1 MKAWGMEVIAP
12 LILNLGSGWMWVV
25 SFMPPGFISRGRR
38 SRYWMGAGWA
48 PEPVQTS
55 GRREK
60 YFAPV
65 GNRTVHGRRAR
76 TTVTI
81 STELFLLLRF
91 FFVFLVNKCY
101 STDKIC
107 GYRTESERVNLKP
120 SQSCWEPASASTS
133 QVMSCEKHLCLYP
146 LSVFLIQVFDYLPA
160 LRSQQCAGTCLGWLQ
175 SVAASWCCFVSE
187 LFVTS
192 NYRSFSHAG
201 GYVRRHLICKEF

>member
-1 MKAWGMEVIAP
+1 MDVSCQFHAP
-12 LILNLGSGWMWVV
+12 WLYIQGTSLSLLNGSWLGSRASPDVWEERKIFRPCRE
-25 SFMPPGFISRGRR
+25 SNSSR
-38 SRYWMGAGWA
+38 SSSPHHCHYIDWA
-48 PEPVQTS
+48 ILASP
-55 GRREK
+55 
-60 YFAPV
+60 
-65 GNRTVHGRRAR
+65 
-76 TTVTI
+76 
-81 STELFLLLRF
+81 F
-91 FFVFLVNKCY
+91 FFIFLVNKCY